1 MAQEDGAA
9 LIEGLPIQSA
19 PQRTSVAV
27 PRLRT
32 ANRRQVA
39 LRAVDLETL
48 VADEHRV
55 RLVWSFVEGL
65 DLAALYSTIKAVEGQ
80 PGHPPADPRIL
91 LALWLY
97 ATVQGIG
104 SAREL
109 ARLCEEHIAF
119 QWLCGGVGMNAK
131 TLADFRVA
139 HGAALEQLLA
149 DSFTALL
156 RIGAAKLDRVAQ
168 DGVRVRAAAGA
179 ASFRRHSTLEVCRQE
194 AEERVRRLRAE
205 LEQDP
210 GAASRRQVAAR
221 HRAADDRA
229 RRVKQALAV
238 TETLQAQQQEQARQR
253 AEREA
258 RKAALA
264 QPDEAKPI
272 PPKPEAEKEPRAST
286 TDAEARVMKMADGG
300 FRPAYNV
307 QFASD
312 TTSGAIAGVAV
323 DNSGSELGKMAPM
336 SEALGEHYGQRPGE
350 HLADGGYAKLDDIK
364 ALAEAGVT
372 AYVPVPTPR
381 DKTRDPH
388 APQQADAPA
397 IADWRERMG
406 TEQAKEIYKERAA
419 TAECSNAQAR
429 NRGLR
434 QFVVRGLDKVR
445 NIAVWQPV
453 GNSVCE
459 AITNAKERIMP
470 SKAKKVDRDVAKLPS
485 IPKALVDLFLT
496 GPMTGEAIN
505 EAGIAFKKALIEAS
519 LNAELSHHLGYAR
532 GSDKSAPLTNHRNGS
547 TRKTVLTGDGK
558 VLIETPRDRE
568 GSFEP
573 LRCRNTRVV
582 SPP

>member
-1 MAQEDGAA
+1 M
-9 LIEGLPIQSA
+9 PW
-19 PQRTSVAV
+19 TSR
-27 PRLRT
+27 PLLRT
-32 ANRRQVA
+32 NMGAPGLELRQ
-39 LRAVDLETL
+39 
-48 VADEHRV
+48 
-55 RLVWSFVEGL
+55 GL
-65 DLAALYSTIKAVEGQ
+65 DLAALYSTIKAVEGR
-80 PGHPPADPRIL
+80 PGHPPADPRICWRCGCMQPCKDRQCSRTGAAVRGAYRL
-91 LALWLY
+91 PVAVRWRRHERQDAGGLPGGAWRGAGAVADRQLHRV
-97 ATVQGIG
+97 AEDRRGEAG
-104 SAREL
+104 SRRPGWRAGACRC
-109 ARLCEEHIAF
+109 R
-119 QWLCGGVGMNAK
+119 GGV
-131 TLADFRVA
+131 VPP
-139 HGAALEQLLA
+139 
-149 DSFTALL
+149 
-156 RIGAAKLDRVAQ
+156 AQ
-168 DGVRVRAAAGA
+168 HVGGLPAGGGRAGA
-179 ASFRRHSTLEVCRQE
+179 PAARRTRE
-194 AEERVRRLRAE
+194 
-205 LEQDP
+205 DP

-286 TDAEARVMKMADGG
+286 TDAEARVMKLADGG

-323 DNSGSELGKMAPM
+323 DNSGSDMGKMAPM

-406 TEQAKEIYKERAA
+406 TEQAKEIYKARAA

-445 NIAVWQPV
+445 NIAVWHALTH
-453 GNSVCE
+453 NMVCGWRL
-459 AITNAKERIMP
+459 A
-470 SKAKKVDRDVAKLPS
+470 
-485 IPKALVDLFLT
+485 
-496 GPMTGEAIN
+496 
-505 EAGIAFKKALIEAS
+505 AG
-519 LNAELSHHLGYAR
+519 
-532 GSDKSAPLTNHRNGS
+532 
-547 TRKTVLTGDGK
+547 
-558 VLIETPRDRE
+558 
-568 GSFEP
+568 
-573 LRCRNTRVV
+573 
-582 SPP
+582 